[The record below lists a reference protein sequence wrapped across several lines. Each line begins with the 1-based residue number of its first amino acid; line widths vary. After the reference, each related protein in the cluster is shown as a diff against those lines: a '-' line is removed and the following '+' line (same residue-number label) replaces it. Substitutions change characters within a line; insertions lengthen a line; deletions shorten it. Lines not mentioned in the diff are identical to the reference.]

1 MRCVNFV
8 VQEEGASV
16 LGHPLLT
23 TDSSTKRE
31 GEYGGRRCAS
41 LSISLLDTSNETSEI
56 RARDDLQI

>member
-1 MRCVNFV
+1 M
-8 VQEEGASV
+8 

-23 TDSSTKRE
+23 AHSSTKRE

-41 LSISLLDTSNETSEI
+41 LSISLLDTSNETNEI

>member
-1 MRCVNFV
+1 M
-8 VQEEGASV
+8 